1 MCEIGS
7 QIYGDESLKENQDI
21 KSVINISRKIDE
33 IQNSSI
39 MSCRS
44 NNEWEQES
52 QRSKVSRMSHRS
64 NIN

>member
-1 MCEIGS
+1 MEFRMCEIVS

-21 KSVINISRKIDE
+21 KSVINISKKIDE

-44 NNEWEQES
+44 NNEWE
-52 QRSKVSRMSHRS
+52 
-64 NIN
+64 